1 MNIEEIM
8 KGLDLLFDNR
18 QGDRIEEYLS
28 TYLEQA
34 LKEGDVGSAI
44 TIINELIGF
53 YRDTSQYEKAEA
65 YCEKL
70 LPFME
75 RAGLKDTVHYGTSC
89 LNIANAY
96 RASGRLE
103 DSLFYYR
110 RVFDI
115 YDKNLKKNDFLYAS
129 LNNNLSLLYQEMGEF
144 DKACEALV
152 RALEI
157 VKQYPDSV
165 VELAVTYTN
174 LAASYVKA
182 GRLAKAKEN
191 AELGLAVFRDGLTE
205 DFHYSAALSVA
216 GDIRYAGEEYPEAA
230 ECYEQA
236 MIALKKHVG
245 LTHGYFRI
253 VSNLQI
259 CYEAMGKA
267 DALNG
272 LTLSRDYY
280 EQFGKEAFGSADA
293 QWNQHYG
300 RDTQE
305 LNGICFAKL
314 GEGSECF
321 GFDDLLSKDHDFGP
335 GFGILVTRRQYE
347 QYGKELEEIYS
358 KLPENFRGFSRPE
371 PIAGAPRSGVIVVE
385 DFLGRVLAL
394 SGSEL
399 NFLLEKRTLPE
410 EVWLRIE
417 DWRLKTVTN
426 GEIFD
431 GSNSVY
437 ENVYSVLKKGYPTT
451 VWRRRIAQKL
461 GEICQSGQYNYQRL
475 MVRQD
480 LYGAIL
486 MLHDFERAVVEF
498 LFLINS
504 VYAPHEKWIMTE
516 AETLSKGQNILKE
529 VKELMKQSPEM
540 SSYLQRDMVDWIG
553 TVNREDVIVE
563 MIDRIGAEIVALLKV
578 EGLTESNEAYLEM
591 QIPYLLTGC
600 RNDVSGDE

>member
-1 MNIEEIM
+1 MTLNIQEIM
-8 KGLDLLFDNR
+8 KGLDLLFDN
-18 QGDRIEEYLS
+18 QEGDRIEEYLS

-53 YRDTSQYEKAEA
+53 YRDTSQYKKAEA

-75 RAGLKDTVHYGTSC
+75 GAGLKDTVHYGTSC

-103 DSLFYYR
+103 DSLAYYQ

-115 YDKNLKKNDFLYAS
+115 YDRNLEKNDFLYAS
-129 LNNNLSLLYQEMGEF
+129 LNNNLSLLYQEMGDF
-144 DKACEALV
+144 DKACEALSK
-152 RALEI
+152 ALDI
-157 VKQYPDSV
+157 VKQYPEAL

-182 GRLAKAKEN
+182 GHLKKAKETS
-191 AELGLAVFRDGLTE
+191 ELGLAVFRDGLTE
-205 DFHYSAALSVA
+205 DFHYSAALSGA
-216 GDIRYAGEEYPEAA
+216 GDIHYACGEYAEAV
-230 ECYEQA
+230 ECYQQA
-236 MIALKKHVG
+236 IVSLKQHVG

-253 VSNLQI
+253 VSNLQV
-259 CYEAMGKA
+259 CYEAMGKEE
-267 DALNG
+267 ALNG
-272 LTLSRDYY
+272 LRLSRDYY
-280 EQFGKEAFGSADA
+280 EQFGKAAFGSADA
-293 QWNQHYG
+293 KWNQDDS
-300 RDTQE
+300 RDSQE
-305 LNGICFAKL
+305 LDGICFAKL

-321 GFDDLLSKDHDFGP
+321 GLDDLLSKDHDFGP
-335 GFGILVTRRQYE
+335 GFCIFVTRNQFDK
-347 QYGKELEEIYS
+347 YGEELE
-358 KLPENFRGFSRPE
+358 KLYNELPDNFRGFSRPKS
-371 PIAGAPRSGVIVVE
+371 IAGAPRNGVIIVE
-385 DFLGRVLAL
+385 DFLGRILEL

-399 NFLLEKRTLPE
+399 EFLMENKTLSE
-410 EVWLRIE
+410 EVWLRTE

-431 GSNSVY
+431 GENSVY
-437 ENVYSVLKKGYPTT
+437 ESIYSGLKKGYPDAI
-451 VWRRRIAQKL
+451 WRRRLAQKL

-486 MLHDFERAVVEF
+486 VLHDFERKVVEF
-498 LFLINS
+498 LFLINR
-504 VYAPHEKWIMTE
+504 VYAPHEKWMLAE

-529 VKELMKQSPEM
+529 VKDLMKLTPEL

-553 TVNREDVIVE
+553 TVNREDIIVE
-563 MIDRIGAEIVALLKV
+563 MIDHIGEEMVVLLKD
-578 EGLTESNEAYLEM
+578 EGLTKSNENYLEM
-591 QIPYLLTGC
+591 QIPYILDGC
-600 RNDVSGDE
+600 